1 MGGRDRFG
9 DVVVGGIAGRRA
21 GSEASIDDDSR
32 RSLCPSPAV
41 GKRQDFPVGLA
52 KTNTWA
58 AASVSWCD
66 LYRSLQNMAEK
77 LRERTAACLMDRRS
91 FWSDVPVELI
101 DQDIIERLNGVRGLS
116 DGISDRC
123 VVSDL
128 DRKKRLC
135 AERLLNSRVQVE
147 A

>member
-1 MGGRDRFG
+1 MIRRPPRSTRTDTLFPYTTLFRS
-9 DVVVGGIAGRRA
+9 IAGRRA

-91 FWSDVPVELI
+91 FWSDVPVEQI
-101 DQDIIERLNGVRGLS
+101 GR
-116 DGISDRC
+116 
-123 VVSDL
+123 
-128 DRKKRLC
+128 
-135 AERLLNSRVQVE
+135 AQV
-147 A
+147 